1 MREEHPNQGE
11 LPGLPAGGPVSV
23 SAPEPGSD
31 QVREMSEVAVL
42 QAKVLDLG
50 LVREPRP
57 VFVYDVKL
65 AKEKSKNAERQD
77 RHRKKLAD
85 SGLIFA
91 AVPADVASAVKA
103 AGGDWSA
110 VLAAISAKPKI
121 DEGAAAPTSSIGEGV
136 EIAEA
141 ARVEILA
148 AGGVDEWV
156 KTKINAAI
164 SALPPVPLA
173 PPAPLVSPQIIE
185 KIVEKIIEKPVIKLT
200 SEQKK
205 SLAVGEKVQKMT
217 GWRAALARKLM
228 GI

>member
-1 MREEHPNQGE
+1 MREEHPNQSE
-11 LPGLPAGGPVSV
+11 LPGLPAGGP
-23 SAPEPGSD
+23 APAPVSD
-31 QVREMSEVAVL
+31 QVREMSEVAAL
-42 QAKVLDLG
+42 QANVLPLG
-50 LVREPRP
+50 LVREARP
-57 VFVYDVKL
+57 VFVFDAKL

-110 VLAAISAKPKI
+110 VLTAISAKPKI
-121 DEGAAAPTSSIGEGV
+121 EEGAAAPTSGIWGGV

-148 AGGVDEWV
+148 VGGVDEWV

-164 SALPPVPLA
+164 SALPTVPLA
-173 PPAPLVSPQIIE
+173 PPAPLVSPQII
-185 KIVEKIIEKPVIKLT
+185 EKIIEKPVIKLT

-217 GWRAALARKLM
+217 GWRAAIARKLL